1 MESTIIKFLEILNT
15 IKVYHWK
22 TRSYAEHIASDS
34 LHTKLSANMD
44 RFAEVYLGSRES
56 RFDFGSMKTLAFVEC
71 KGKKAISDRV
81 KEFMNRMV
89 SLKLEGDLSNIRED
103 IIADCHQ
110 FIYLLSFEK

>member
-1 MESTIIKFLEILNT
+1 MESTITKFLEILNT
-15 IKVYHWK
+15 VKIYHWK

-56 RFDFGSMKTLAFVEC
+56 RFDFGTKKTLHFVEA
-71 KGKKAISDRV
+71 KGKKGILDDV
-81 KEFMNRMV
+81 KEFMHHMT

-110 FIYLLSFEK
+110 FIYLLSFDK

>member
-1 MESTIIKFLEILNT
+1 MESTIAKFLETLNT

-56 RFDFGSMKTLAFVEC
+56 RFDFSNKKTLHFVEPR
-71 KGKKAISDRV
+71 GKKAILDCV
-81 KEFMNRMV
+81 KEFMDHMV
-89 SLKLEGDLSNIRED
+89 SLKLAGDLSNIRED
-103 IIADCHQ
+103 IIADCNQ
-110 FIYLLSFEK
+110 FIYLLSFDK